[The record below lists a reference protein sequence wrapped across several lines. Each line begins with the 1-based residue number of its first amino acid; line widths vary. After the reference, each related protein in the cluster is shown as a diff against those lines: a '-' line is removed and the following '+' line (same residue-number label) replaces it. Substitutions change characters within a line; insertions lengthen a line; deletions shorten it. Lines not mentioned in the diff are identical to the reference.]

1 MNYNKTYY
9 LIGESMVRFFF
20 FLVGFGL
27 TLIGCI
33 YIIIYLNLTTIG
45 YNFLDYVKFIIRR
58 PECVISILGL
68 INKQQEKKESGG
80 KIFGLFRR

>member
-1 MNYNKTYY
+1 MT
-9 LIGESMVRFFF
+9 RFFF

-58 PECVISILGL
+58 PECLISVVGL
-68 INKQQEKKESGG
+68 IIIYFSIPKEDNNELHIRYFT
-80 KIFGLFRR
+80 KF